1 MLEGLM
7 QRLRQGDNSALDR
20 IYLETKNS
28 VYAICYSY
36 TKNPADAQDLM
47 QDTYVNIMRYIL
59 HYNPGSN
66 PKAWILQIAKN
77 LCINFY
83 KKRKRE
89 ISIDISHA
97 YQLADSRGVV
107 ASDESGIIKLASKIL
122 DKKELRIVLLYT
134 IADMTHAEISK
145 VLKINSSTVR
155 WKYRNA
161 LNKLRKQ
168 VKKEDIYG

>member
-1 MLEGLM
+1 MFEGLM

-36 TKNPADAQDLM
+36 TKNAADAQDLM
-47 QDTYVNIMRYIL
+47 QDTYVNIMKYIL
-59 HYNPGSN
+59 HYKQGSN

-77 LCINFY
+77 LCINFC
-83 KKRKRE
+83 KKSKRE
-89 ISIDISHA
+89 VSVDISHA
-97 YQLADSRGVV
+97 YQLAGSKGVV
-107 ASDESGIIKLASKIL
+107 ASDESGIIKLASKVL
-122 DKKELRIVLLYT
+122 DEKELKIVLLYT
-134 IADMTHAEISK
+134 IADMTHEEISK
-145 VLKINSSTVR
+145 ILKINSATVR